1 MRRLKRNKKGF
12 TLIEVLIVIAI
23 LATPAAVAI
32 PAYARFFNH
41 GEVEANLSELSNV
54 QAAMT
59 PCWLE
64 TV

>member
-12 TLIEVLIVIAI
+12 TLIELLIVIAI
-23 LATPAAVAI
+23 LATLAAVAI